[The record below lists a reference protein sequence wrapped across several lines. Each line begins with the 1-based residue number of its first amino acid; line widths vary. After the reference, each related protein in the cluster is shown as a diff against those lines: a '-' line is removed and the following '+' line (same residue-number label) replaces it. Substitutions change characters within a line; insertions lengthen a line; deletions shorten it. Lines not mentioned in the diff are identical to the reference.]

1 MKNIRTE
8 DYIKAIYKLDSRM
21 ERVST
26 SALAG
31 ELKVADASITS
42 MIKKLSERGF
52 VSYEPYRGVGLTK
65 LGRRTALRIIRRH
78 RLWEMFLVQY
88 LGYSWDRVH
97 DEAERLE
104 HVMSDEMEERLDKAL
119 GHPTHDPHGDP
130 IPTVEGKIS
139 GRSEA
144 SLFECE
150 VGDIVKISRVDDD
163 DSDLLLHASGI
174 GLTLNGW
181 LTVKEKKKF
190 DGSMVVRV
198 GDKQQFISRKVAS
211 AVFVEKK

>member
-1 MKNIRTE
+1 MQNIRTE
-8 DYIKAIYKLDSRM
+8 DYIKAIYKLGGRG

-42 MIKKLSERGF
+42 MIKKLSDKGY
-52 VSYEPYRGVGLTK
+52 VSYEPYRGVGLTR
-65 LGRRTALRIIRRH
+65 LGRQTALRIVRRH

-104 HVMSDEMEERLDKAL
+104 HVMSDEMEKRLDRAL

-130 IPTVEGKIS
+130 IPTVEGRVS
-139 GRSEA
+139 GRSDA
-144 SLFECE
+144 TLFECE
-150 VGDIVKISRVDDD
+150 VGDVVRVSRVNDE

-174 GLTLNGW
+174 GLALNSRIR
-181 LTVKEKKKF
+181 VMEKKNF
-190 DGSMVVRV
+190 DGSMIVKL
-198 GDKQQFISRKVAS
+198 GTKQQFISRKVAS
-211 AVFVEKK
+211 AVFVEKA